1 MAEESLEVAFA
12 SLDEAAAQGYV
23 VIDVREAQELQ
34 AAPTPC
40 RTSRHIPLRTLLY
53 GAPDLDA
60 NGKYLFVCAVGQR
73 SLLAAS
79 ELRARG
85 MRAVF
90 SQAGGVAAL
99 ASP

>member
-23 VIDVREAQELQ
+23 IVDVREPQEL
-34 AAPTPC
+34 AAWPTPC
-40 RTSRHIPLRTLLY
+40 SSARHIPMRTLLY
-53 GAPDLDA
+53 GDAALDVD
-60 NGKYLFVCAVGQR
+60 GKYLLVCAVGQR
-73 SLLAAS
+73 SLAAAS

-90 SQAGGVAAL
+90 SQAGGVSAL
-99 ASP
+99 ARA